1 MRERAHNITL
11 RTPMKT
17 TVNQQPVDGIAQ
29 DLVALLHRLG
39 LVAVV
44 RDPDTAEVLASSPSA
59 ESVILGA
66 EPGKVSVASVRI
78 AGATIRV
85 EALPISTERIAVE
98 LTPRQVDVA
107 DLLQHGLRNQEIGAR
122 LGISPHTVRRH
133 VEEIL
138 RRLGVAN
145 RTQAAADLR
154 RMRGAKGGAGG
165 PAKGSQR

>member
-1 MRERAHNITL
+1 
-11 RTPMKT
+11 MKT
-17 TVNQQPVDGIAQ
+17 TANQRLADGIAQ

-39 LVAVV
+39 LAAVV
-44 RDPDTAEVLASSPSA
+44 RDPDTAEILASSPLA
-59 ESVILGA
+59 EVVMLGA
-66 EPGKVSVASVRI
+66 EPGRVSIASVRI

-85 EALPISTERIAVE
+85 EAIPNSTERIAVE

-145 RTQAAADLR
+145 RTQAAAELR
-154 RMRGAKGGAGG
+154 RMRSVNGSTGGSSAKG
-165 PAKGSQR
+165 PQR